1 MFYQFCHLVYP
12 FAPAYFHKLSTLLRV
27 HPPLWLVLKK
37 VYYILRVLRLMIQP
51 LCLSYVL
58 AHLQTFL
65 PIGHIQPVQV
75 LQFRQ
80 PHPAFGHL
88 LQRRRK
94 MDEGFLRL
102 SVSPGGFIPDAAN
115 TSGNLYRMLTL
126 LETIMCIVSFYI
138 GNNYRDL
145 TAASLCDR
153 LLQTHLLHRS
163 PPRPLE
169 QRSMQPV

>member
-1 MFYQFCHLVYP
+1 VP
-12 FAPAYFHKLSTLLRV
+12 FVRPGSPADVFTYRAHST
-27 HPPLWLVLKK
+27 
-37 VYYILRVLRLMIQP
+37 
-51 LCLSYVL
+51 S
-58 AHLQTFL
+58 T
-65 PIGHIQPVQV
+65 GSPV
-75 LQFRQ
+75 
-80 PHPAFGHL
+80 PT
-88 LQRRRK
+88 
-94 MDEGFLRL
+94 LRL
-102 SVSPGGFIPDAAN
+102 SVSPGGFIPNAAN

-145 TAASLCDR
+145 TATSLCVR